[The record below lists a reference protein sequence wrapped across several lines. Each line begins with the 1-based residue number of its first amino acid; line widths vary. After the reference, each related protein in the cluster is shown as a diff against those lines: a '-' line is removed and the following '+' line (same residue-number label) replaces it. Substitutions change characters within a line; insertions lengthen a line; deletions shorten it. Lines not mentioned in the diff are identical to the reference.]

1 MPATSRYTL
10 RTWMALAVLCLASA
24 VNLLQSASISPLL
37 PSISATFRAGDAA
50 TGQLATLGSLAG
62 FAFSIAATP
71 WIDRLGRRTWFRLL
85 STMIMTGMLLAAF
98 APSFPILAVGRVLSA
113 CGGALIMA
121 NCMTGARELFHDPA
135 WRNRAIGF
143 IVSASTLVFVVGLP
157 IITQINARFGWRVAM
172 MAIAVPALLLLLG
185 VALFPASPLQ
195 ALPARRSPFSAFGEA
210 FGNARIRALLIC
222 LALFSAIYSGWFVFF
237 GAYATTVFAVS
248 ASVLSLLFFAAGT
261 MQLIANNVAPI
272 LMRRFDPVR
281 LIIIAM
287 LSVAA
292 TLLSTGIVIITVPG
306 ALVAA
311 GAVLMGTGLAYIAAN
326 VLLLDSNARQ
336 PGAVMALA
344 GAAGSLGGALGPLIS
359 GASLAYTGSFEA
371 AYRVVGMLAPV
382 AILAISLGTRVV
394 PEPQPEIADSPS

>member
-1 MPATSRYTL
+1 
-10 RTWMALAVLCLASA
+10 MALAVLCLASG

-98 APSFPILAVGRVLSA
+98 APAFPVLALGRIIAA

-157 IITQINARFGWRVAM
+157 IITQVNARFGWRIAM
-172 MAIAVPALLLLLG
+172 VAIAVPALSLLAG
-185 VALFPASPLQ
+185 VALLPPSPVVPATTRS
-195 ALPARRSPFSAFGEA
+195 SPFSAFGEA
-210 FGNARIRALLIC
+210 FGNVRIRSLLIC
-222 LALFSAIYSGWFVFF
+222 LALFSAIYSGWFVYF

-248 ASVLSLLFFAAGT
+248 ASVLSLLFFSAGT
-261 MQLIANNVAPI
+261 MQLIANNVAPA

-281 LIIIAM
+281 LIIVAM
-287 LSVAA
+287 FTVSC
-292 TLLSTGIVIITVPG
+292 TLLTTGILIVTVPA
-306 ALVAA
+306 ALAA
-311 GAVLMGTGLAYIAAN
+311 AASVLMGTGLSYIAAN

-344 GAAGSLGGALGPLIS
+344 GAAGALGGAFGPLIS
-359 GASLAYTGSFEA
+359 GASLAFTGSFEA
-371 AYRVVGMLAPV
+371 AYRVVGLLAPV
-382 AILAISLGTRVV
+382 AILTIWLGTRVAAA
-394 PEPQPEIADSPS
+394 PQPEVADSPS

>member
-1 MPATSRYTL
+1 MPATSRYTP

-37 PSISATFRAGDAA
+37 PSISETFRAGDAV

-71 WIDRLGRRTWFRLL
+71 WIDRLSRRTWFRLL
-85 STMIMTGMLLAAF
+85 SAMIISGMLLAAF
-98 APSFPILAVGRVLSA
+98 APSFPVLAVGRVLSA

-121 NCMTGARELFHDPA
+121 NCMTGARELFQDPA

-143 IVSASTLVFVVGLP
+143 IVSASTLVFVLGLP
-157 IITQINARFGWRVAM
+157 VITQINAGFGWRIAL

-185 VALFPASPLQ
+185 VGVLPVSPEQPLAS
-195 ALPARRSPFSAFGEA
+195 RSSPFSAFGEA
-210 FGNARIRALLIC
+210 FGDVRIRALLIC
-222 LALFSAIYSGWFVFF
+222 LALFSAIYNGWFVYF

-248 ASVLSLLFFAAGT
+248 ASVLSLLFLSAGT

-281 LIIIAM
+281 IIVVAM
-287 LSVAA
+287 LVVTC
-292 TLLSTGIVIITVPG
+292 TLLSTGILIVTVPG
-306 ALVAA
+306 ALATAA
-311 GAVLMGTGLAYIAAN
+311 SVLIGSGLSYIAAN
-326 VLLLDSNARQ
+326 VLLLDSNPRQ

-344 GAAGSLGGALGPLIS
+344 GAAGALGGALGPLIS
-359 GASLAYTGSFEA
+359 GTSLALTGSFEA
-371 AYRVVGMLAPV
+371 AYRVIGMLAPL
-382 AILAISLGTRVV
+382 AILTIWVGTRAVAT
-394 PEPQPEIADSPS
+394 PQPEIADSTS

>member
-24 VNLLQSASISPLL
+24 VNLLQSASLSPLL

-62 FAFSIAATP
+62 FAFSISATP

-85 STMIMTGMLLAAF
+85 STMVLAGMLVAAF
-98 APSFPILAVGRVLSA
+98 APSFPVLAVGRVISA

-157 IITQINARFGWRVAM
+157 IITQINAGFGWRVAM
-172 MAIAVPALLLLLG
+172 LAIAVPAGLLLVGAALLP
-185 VALFPASPLQ
+185 FSPMPT
-195 ALPARRSPFSAFGEA
+195 LPPRSSPFSAFGEA
-210 FGNARIRALLIC
+210 FGNPRIRALLIC
-222 LALFSAIYSGWFVFF
+222 LALFSAIYSGWFVYF
-237 GAYATTVFAVS
+237 GAYVTTVFAVS
-248 ASVLSLLFFAAGT
+248 ATVLSLLFFSAGT

-281 LIIIAM
+281 LIVVAM
-287 LSVAA
+287 LAVTC
-292 TLLSTGIVIITVPG
+292 TLLTTGIFIVTVPG

-311 GAVLMGTGLAYIAAN
+311 GAVLMGTGFSYIAAN

-344 GAAGSLGGALGPLIS
+344 GAAGALGGAFGPLIS
-359 GASLAYTGSFEA
+359 GASLAFTGSFEA
-371 AYRVVGMLAPV
+371 AYRVVGLLAPV
-382 AILAISLGTRVV
+382 AILIIWLSTRVAAT
-394 PEPQPEIADSPS
+394 PQPEVADSPS

>member
-1 MPATSRYTL
+1 MPATSRYTP

-37 PSISATFRAGDAA
+37 PSISETFRAGDAV

-71 WIDRLGRRTWFRLL
+71 WIDRLSRRTWFRLL
-85 STMIMTGMLLAAF
+85 SAMIISGMLLAAF
-98 APSFPILAVGRVLSA
+98 APSFPVLAVGRVLSA

-121 NCMTGARELFHDPA
+121 NCMTGARELFQDPA

-143 IVSASTLVFVVGLP
+143 IVSASTLVFVLGLP
-157 IITQINARFGWRVAM
+157 VITQINAGFGWRIAL

-185 VALFPASPLQ
+185 VAVLPVSPEQPLAS
-195 ALPARRSPFSAFGEA
+195 RSSPFSAFGEA
-210 FGNARIRALLIC
+210 FGDVRIRALLIC
-222 LALFSAIYSGWFVFF
+222 LALFSAIYNGWFVYF

-248 ASVLSLLFFAAGT
+248 ASVLSLLFLSAGT

-281 LIIIAM
+281 IIVVAM
-287 LSVAA
+287 LVVTC
-292 TLLSTGIVIITVPG
+292 TLLSTGILIVTVPG
-306 ALVAA
+306 ALATAA
-311 GAVLMGTGLAYIAAN
+311 SVLIGSGLSYIAAN
-326 VLLLDSNARQ
+326 VLLLDSNPRQ

-344 GAAGSLGGALGPLIS
+344 GAAGALGGALGPLIS
-359 GASLAYTGSFEA
+359 GTSLALTGSFEA
-371 AYRVVGMLAPV
+371 AYRVIGMLAPL
-382 AILAISLGTRVV
+382 AILTIWVGTRAVAT
-394 PEPQPEIADSPS
+394 PQPEIADSTS

>member
-1 MPATSRYTL
+1 
-10 RTWMALAVLCLASA
+10 MALAVLCLASG

-98 APSFPILAVGRVLSA
+98 APAFPVLALGRIIAA

-157 IITQINARFGWRVAM
+157 IITQVNARFGWRIAM
-172 MAIAVPALLLLLG
+172 VAIAVPALSLLVG
-185 VALFPASPLQ
+185 VALLPPSPVVPATTRS
-195 ALPARRSPFSAFGEA
+195 SPFSAFGEA
-210 FGNARIRALLIC
+210 FGNVRIRSLLIC
-222 LALFSAIYSGWFVFF
+222 LALFSAIYSGWFVYF

-248 ASVLSLLFFAAGT
+248 ASVLSLLFFSAGT
-261 MQLIANNVAPI
+261 MQLIANNVAPA

-281 LIIIAM
+281 LIIVAM
-287 LSVAA
+287 FTVSC
-292 TLLSTGIVIITVPG
+292 TLLTTGILIVTVPA
-306 ALVAA
+306 ALAA
-311 GAVLMGTGLAYIAAN
+311 AASVLMGTGLSYIAAN

-344 GAAGSLGGALGPLIS
+344 GAAGALGGAFGPLIS
-359 GASLAYTGSFEA
+359 GASLAFTGSFEA
-371 AYRVVGMLAPV
+371 AYRVVGLLAPV
-382 AILAISLGTRVV
+382 AMLTIWLGTRVAAA
-394 PEPQPEIADSPS
+394 PQPEVADSPS

>member
-71 WIDRLGRRTWFRLL
+71 WIDRLSRRAWFRLL
-85 STMIMTGMLLAAF
+85 STMIMAGMLLAAF
-98 APSFPILAVGRVLSA
+98 APTFPVLAVGRILSA

-143 IVSASTLVFVVGLP
+143 IVSASTLVFVIGLP
-157 IITQINARFGWRVAM
+157 IITQINAGFGWRIAM
-172 MAIAVPALLLLLG
+172 MTIAAPALLLLLG
-185 VALFPASPLQ
+185 VAL
-195 ALPARRSPFSAFGEA
+195 LPFTPIQSLPTRTGPFSAFGEA
-210 FGNARIRALLIC
+210 FSNPRIRSPLIC
-222 LALFSAIYSGWFVFF
+222 LALFSAIYSGWFVYF

-248 ASVLSLLFFAAGT
+248 AGILSLLFFAAGT

-281 LIIIAM
+281 LIVIAM
-287 LSVAA
+287 LAVAC
-292 TLLSTGIVIITVPG
+292 TLLTTGILIATVPA

-311 GAVLMGTGLAYIAAN
+311 ASVLMGTGLSYIAAN
-326 VLLLDSNARQ
+326 VLLLDSNAKQ

-344 GAAGSLGGALGPLIS
+344 GAAGALGGAFGPLIS
-359 GASLAYTGSFEA
+359 GASLAFTGSFEA
-371 AYRVVGMLAPV
+371 AYRVVGVLAPL
-382 AILAISLGTRVV
+382 AILTIWLGTRVV
-394 PEPQPEIADSPS
+394 PEPQPEIAESPP

>member
-1 MPATSRYTL
+1 
-10 RTWMALAVLCLASA
+10 MALAVLCLASA

-248 ASVLSLLFFAAGT
+248 ASVLSLLFAAGT

>member
-1 MPATSRYTL
+1 
-10 RTWMALAVLCLASA
+10 MALAVLCLASA

-71 WIDRLGRRTWFRLL
+71 WIDRLSRRTWFRLL
-85 STMIMTGMLLAAF
+85 STMIMAGMLLAAF
-98 APSFPILAVGRVLSA
+98 APSFPILAMGRVLSA

-121 NCMTGARELFHDPA
+121 NCMTGARELFRDPA

-143 IVSASTLVFVVGLP
+143 IVSASTLVFVIGLP
-157 IITQINARFGWRVAM
+157 VITQINAGFGWRIAM
-172 MAIAVPALLLLLG
+172 VAIALPALLLLLG
-185 VALFPASPLQ
+185 VALLPFSPVQ
-195 ALPARRSPFSAFGEA
+195 SLPTRSSPFSAFGEA
-210 FGNARIRALLIC
+210 FGDTRIRALLIC
-222 LALFSAIYSGWFVFF
+222 LALFSAIYSGWFVYF

-248 ASVLSLLFFAAGT
+248 ASVLSLLFFSAGT
-261 MQLIANNVAPI
+261 MQLVANNVAPI

-281 LIIIAM
+281 LVMIAM
-287 LSVAA
+287 LSVAC
-292 TLLSTGIVIITVPG
+292 TLLTTGILIVTVPG

-311 GAVLMGTGLAYIAAN
+311 GAVLMGTGLSYIAAN

-344 GAAGSLGGALGPLIS
+344 GAAGALGGAFGPLIS

-371 AYRVVGMLAPV
+371 AYRVVGLLAPV
-382 AILAISLGTRVV
+382 AIVAIWLGTRAVAV
-394 PEPQPEIADSPS
+394 PQPAVVDSPS

>member
-1 MPATSRYTL
+1 
-10 RTWMALAVLCLASA
+10 MALAVLCLASG

-98 APSFPILAVGRVLSA
+98 APAFPVLALGRIIAA

-157 IITQINARFGWRVAM
+157 IITQINARFGWRIAM
-172 MAIAVPALLLLLG
+172 VAIAVPALSLLAG
-185 VALFPASPLQ
+185 VALLPPSPVVPATTRS
-195 ALPARRSPFSAFGEA
+195 SPFSAFGEA
-210 FGNARIRALLIC
+210 FGNVRIRSLLIC
-222 LALFSAIYSGWFVFF
+222 LALFSAIYSGWFVYF

-248 ASVLSLLFFAAGT
+248 ASVLSLLFFSAGT
-261 MQLIANNVAPI
+261 MQLIANNVAPA

-281 LIIIAM
+281 LIIVAM
-287 LSVAA
+287 FTVSC
-292 TLLSTGIVIITVPG
+292 TLLTTGILIVTVPA
-306 ALVAA
+306 ALAA
-311 GAVLMGTGLAYIAAN
+311 AASVLMGTGLSYIAAN

-344 GAAGSLGGALGPLIS
+344 GAAGALGGAFGPLIS
-359 GASLAYTGSFEA
+359 GASLAFTGSFEA
-371 AYRVVGMLAPV
+371 AYRVVGLLAPV
-382 AILAISLGTRVV
+382 AILTIWLGTRVAAA
-394 PEPQPEIADSPS
+394 PQPEVADSPS

>member
-1 MPATSRYTL
+1 
-10 RTWMALAVLCLASA
+10 MALAVLCLASA

-62 FAFSIAATP
+62 FAFSLTATP
-71 WIDRLGRRTWFRLL
+71 WIDRLSRRTWFRLL
-85 STMIMTGMLLAAF
+85 SAMIMAGMLLAAF
-98 APSFPILAVGRVLSA
+98 APSFPILAVGRILSA

-135 WRNRAIGF
+135 WRNRAIGL

-157 IITQINARFGWRVAM
+157 IITQINAGFGWRVAM
-172 MAIAVPALLLLLG
+172 MAIAVPALFLMLG
-185 VALFPASPLQ
+185 VALLPVSPVLS
-195 ALPARRSPFSAFGEA
+195 LPARSSPFSAFGEA

-222 LALFSAIYSGWFVFF
+222 LVLFSAIYSGWFVYF

-248 ASVLSLLFFAAGT
+248 AGVLSLLFFSAGT
-261 MQLIANNVAPI
+261 MQLVANNVAPV

-281 LIIIAM
+281 LIIVAM
-287 LSVAA
+287 LSVAC
-292 TLLSTGIVIITVPG
+292 TLLTTGILIVSVPG

-311 GAVLMGTGLAYIAAN
+311 ASVLMGTGFSYIAAN

-344 GAAGSLGGALGPLIS
+344 GAAGALGGAFGPLIS

-371 AYRVVGMLAPV
+371 AYRVVGLLAPV
-382 AILAISLGTRVV
+382 AILTIWLGTRVV
-394 PEPQPEIADSPS
+394 AAPQLEVADSPS

>member
-1 MPATSRYTL
+1 
-10 RTWMALAVLCLASA
+10 MALAVLCLASA

-37 PSISATFRAGDAA
+37 PSISETFRVGDAA

-62 FAFSIAATP
+62 FAFSLAATP
-71 WIDRLGRRTWFRLL
+71 WIDRLSRRTWFRLL
-85 STMIMTGMLLAAF
+85 SIMIMAGMVLAAF
-98 APSFPILAVGRVLSA
+98 APSFPILAVGRILSA

-157 IITQINARFGWRVAM
+157 VITQINAGFGWRIAM
-172 MAIAVPALLLLLG
+172 ITIAAPALLLLLG
-185 VALFPASPLQ
+185 VALLPFTPIQSI
-195 ALPARRSPFSAFGEA
+195 PARSGPFSAFGEA
-210 FGNARIRALLIC
+210 FGNPRIRALLIC
-222 LALFSAIYSGWFVFF
+222 LTLFSAIYSGWFVYF
-237 GAYATTVFAVS
+237 GAYATTVFEVS
-248 ASVLSLLFFAAGT
+248 ATVLSLLFFSAGT

-272 LMRRFDPVR
+272 LMRRFDPIR
-281 LIIIAM
+281 LIIVAM
-287 LSVAA
+287 LAVTC
-292 TLLSTGIVIITVPG
+292 TLLMTGILIVSVPG

-311 GAVLMGTGLAYIAAN
+311 AAVLMGTGLSYIAAN

-344 GAAGSLGGALGPLIS
+344 GAAGALGGAFGPLLS
-359 GASLAYTGSFEA
+359 GVSLAHTGSFEA

-382 AILAISLGTRVV
+382 AILTIWLGTRVV
-394 PEPQPEIADSPS
+394 AAPQPEVADSPS

>member
-1 MPATSRYTL
+1 
-10 RTWMALAVLCLASA
+10 MALAVLCLASA

-37 PSISATFRAGDAA
+37 PSISESFHAGDAA

-62 FAFSIAATP
+62 FAFSLAATP
-71 WIDRLGRRTWFRLL
+71 WIDRLSRRAWFRVL
-85 STMIMTGMLLAAF
+85 SLMIMAGMLLAAF
-98 APSFPILAVGRVLSA
+98 APSFPVLAIGRILSA

-121 NCMTGARELFHDPA
+121 NCMTGARELFRDPA

-157 IITQINARFGWRVAM
+157 IITQINAGFGWRIAM
-172 MAIAVPALLLLLG
+172 MAIAVPAFLLLVG
-185 VALFPASPLQ
+185 VGLFPVSAVQ
-195 ALPARRSPFSAFGEA
+195 ALPPRSSPFSAFGEA
-210 FGNARIRALLIC
+210 FGNPRTRALLIC
-222 LALFSAIYSGWFVFF
+222 LALFSAIYSGWFVYF

-248 ASVLSLLFFAAGT
+248 AGVLSLLFFSAGT

-281 LIIIAM
+281 LIVIAM
-287 LSVAA
+287 LSITC
-292 TLLSTGIVIITVPG
+292 TLMTTGILILTVPA

-311 GAVLMGTGLAYIAAN
+311 ASVLMGTGLSYIAAN
-326 VLLLDSNARQ
+326 VLLLDSNAKQ

-344 GAAGSLGGALGPLIS
+344 GAAGALGGAFGPFIS
-359 GASLAYTGSFEA
+359 GASLALTGSFEA
-371 AYRVVGMLAPV
+371 AYRVVGLLAPV
-382 AILAISLGTRVV
+382 AILTIWLGTRVV

>member
-1 MPATSRYTL
+1 
-10 RTWMALAVLCLASA
+10 MALAVLCLASA

-37 PSISATFRAGDAA
+37 PSISETFRSGDAA

-71 WIDRLGRRTWFRLL
+71 WIDRLTRRTWFRLL
-85 STMIMTGMLLAAF
+85 SAMIMAGMLLAAF
-98 APSFPILAVGRVLSA
+98 APSFPVLAVGRIISA

-121 NCMTGARELFHDPA
+121 NCMTGARELFHDLA
-135 WRNRAIGF
+135 WRNRAIGL

-157 IITQINARFGWRVAM
+157 IITQINAGFGWRVAM
-172 MAIAVPALLLLLG
+172 MAIAVPALFLLLG
-185 VALFPASPLQ
+185 VALLPISPVQ
-195 ALPARRSPFSAFGEA
+195 SLPARSSPFSAFGEA

-222 LALFSAIYSGWFVFF
+222 LALFSAIYSGWFVYF
-237 GAYATTVFAVS
+237 GAYVTTVFAVS
-248 ASVLSLLFFAAGT
+248 ASVLSLLFFSAGT

-281 LIIIAM
+281 LIVVAM
-287 LSVAA
+287 LSVAG
-292 TLLSTGIVIITVPG
+292 TLLTTGILVVTVPG

-311 GAVLMGTGLAYIAAN
+311 GAVLMGTGFAYIAAN

-344 GAAGSLGGALGPLIS
+344 GAAGALGGAFGPLIS

-371 AYRVVGMLAPV
+371 AYRVVGLLAPI
-382 AILAISLGTRVV
+382 AILTIWLGTRVV
-394 PEPQPEIADSPS
+394 AAPQPEVADSLP

>member
-1 MPATSRYTL
+1 
-10 RTWMALAVLCLASA
+10 MALAVLCLASG

-98 APSFPILAVGRVLSA
+98 APAFPVLALGRIIAA

-157 IITQINARFGWRVAM
+157 IITQVNARFGWRIAM
-172 MAIAVPALLLLLG
+172 VAIAVPALSLLAG
-185 VALFPASPLQ
+185 VALLPPSPVVPATTRS
-195 ALPARRSPFSAFGEA
+195 SPFSAFGEA
-210 FGNARIRALLIC
+210 FGNVRIRSLLIC
-222 LALFSAIYSGWFVFF
+222 LALFSAIYSGWFVYF

-248 ASVLSLLFFAAGT
+248 ASVLSLLFFSAGT
-261 MQLIANNVAPI
+261 MQLIANNVAPA

-281 LIIIAM
+281 LIVVAM
-287 LSVAA
+287 FTVSC
-292 TLLSTGIVIITVPG
+292 TLLTTGILIVTVPA
-306 ALVAA
+306 ALAA
-311 GAVLMGTGLAYIAAN
+311 AASVLMGTGLSYIAAN

-344 GAAGSLGGALGPLIS
+344 GAAGALGGAFGPLIS
-359 GASLAYTGSFEA
+359 GASLAFTGSFEA
-371 AYRVVGMLAPV
+371 AYRVVGLLAPV
-382 AILAISLGTRVV
+382 AMLTIWLGTRVAAA
-394 PEPQPEIADSPS
+394 PQPEVADSPS

>member
-1 MPATSRYTL
+1 
-10 RTWMALAVLCLASA
+10 MALAVLCLASA

-71 WIDRLGRRTWFRLL
+71 WIDRLSRRTWFRLL
-85 STMIMTGMLLAAF
+85 GAMIMAGMLLAAF
-98 APSFPILAVGRVLSA
+98 APSFPILAVGRILSA

-135 WRNRAIGF
+135 WRNRAIGL

-157 IITQINARFGWRVAM
+157 VITQINAGLGWRVAM

-185 VALFPASPLQ
+185 VALLPFSPVKS
-195 ALPARRSPFSAFGEA
+195 LPARSSPFSAFGEA
-210 FGNARIRALLIC
+210 FGNARIRGLLIC
-222 LALFSAIYSGWFVFF
+222 LALFSAIYSGWFVYF
-237 GAYATTVFAVS
+237 GAYTTTVFAVS

-281 LIIIAM
+281 LIIAAM
-287 LSVAA
+287 LAVAG
-292 TLLSTGIVIITVPG
+292 TLLSTGILIVTVPG

-344 GAAGSLGGALGPLIS
+344 GAAGALGGALGPLIS

-382 AILAISLGTRVV
+382 AILTIWLGTRVA

>member
-1 MPATSRYTL
+1 MPATSRYTP

-37 PSISATFRAGDAA
+37 PSISETFRAGDAV

-71 WIDRLGRRTWFRLL
+71 WIDRLSRRTWFRLL
-85 STMIMTGMLLAAF
+85 SAMIISGMLLAAF
-98 APSFPILAVGRVLSA
+98 APSFPLLAVGRVLST

-121 NCMTGARELFHDPA
+121 NCMTGARELFQDPA

-143 IVSASTLVFVVGLP
+143 IVSASTLVFVLGLP
-157 IITQINARFGWRVAM
+157 VITQINAGFGWRIAL

-185 VALFPASPLQ
+185 VAVLPVSPEQPLAS
-195 ALPARRSPFSAFGEA
+195 RSSPFSAFGEA
-210 FGNARIRALLIC
+210 FGDVRIRALLIC
-222 LALFSAIYSGWFVFF
+222 LALFSAIYNGWFVYF

-248 ASVLSLLFFAAGT
+248 ASVLSLLFLSAGT

-281 LIIIAM
+281 IIVVAM
-287 LSVAA
+287 LVVTC
-292 TLLSTGIVIITVPG
+292 TLLSTGILIVTVPG
-306 ALVAA
+306 ALATAA
-311 GAVLMGTGLAYIAAN
+311 SVLIGSGLSYIAAN
-326 VLLLDSNARQ
+326 VLLLDSNPRQ

-344 GAAGSLGGALGPLIS
+344 GAAGALGGALGPLIS
-359 GASLAYTGSFEA
+359 GTSLALTGSFEA
-371 AYRVVGMLAPV
+371 AYRVIGMLAPL
-382 AILAISLGTRVV
+382 AILTIWVGTRAVAT
-394 PEPQPEIADSPS
+394 PQPEIADSTS

>member
-1 MPATSRYTL
+1 
-10 RTWMALAVLCLASA
+10 MALAVLCLASG

-62 FAFSIAATP
+62 FAFSVAATP

-98 APSFPILAVGRVLSA
+98 APAFPVLALGRIIAA

-157 IITQINARFGWRVAM
+157 IITQVNARFGWRIAM
-172 MAIAVPALLLLLG
+172 VAIAVPALSLLAG
-185 VALFPASPLQ
+185 VALLPPSPVVPATTRS
-195 ALPARRSPFSAFGEA
+195 SPFSAFGEA
-210 FGNARIRALLIC
+210 FGNVRIRSLLIC
-222 LALFSAIYSGWFVFF
+222 LALFSAIYSGWFVYF

-248 ASVLSLLFFAAGT
+248 ASVLSLLFFSAGT
-261 MQLIANNVAPI
+261 MQLIANNVAPA

-281 LIIIAM
+281 LIVVAM
-287 LSVAA
+287 FTVSC
-292 TLLSTGIVIITVPG
+292 TLLTTGILIVTVPA
-306 ALVAA
+306 ALAA
-311 GAVLMGTGLAYIAAN
+311 AASVLMGTGLSYIAAN

-344 GAAGSLGGALGPLIS
+344 GAAGALGGAFGPLIS
-359 GASLAYTGSFEA
+359 GASLAFTGSFEA
-371 AYRVVGMLAPV
+371 AYRVVGLLAPV
-382 AILAISLGTRVV
+382 AMLTIWLGTRVAAA
-394 PEPQPEIADSPS
+394 PQPEVADSPS

>member
-1 MPATSRYTL
+1 MPATSRYTP

-37 PSISATFRAGDAA
+37 PSISETFRAGDAV

-71 WIDRLGRRTWFRLL
+71 WIDRLSRRTWFRLL
-85 STMIMTGMLLAAF
+85 SAMIISGMLLAAF
-98 APSFPILAVGRVLSA
+98 APSFPVLAVGRVLSA

-121 NCMTGARELFHDPA
+121 NCMTGARELFQDPA

-143 IVSASTLVFVVGLP
+143 IVSASTLVFVLGLP
-157 IITQINARFGWRVAM
+157 VITQINAGFGWRIAL

-185 VALFPASPLQ
+185 VAVLPVSPEQPLAS
-195 ALPARRSPFSAFGEA
+195 RSSPFSAFGEA
-210 FGNARIRALLIC
+210 FGDVRIRALLIC
-222 LALFSAIYSGWFVFF
+222 LALFSAIYNGWFVYF

-248 ASVLSLLFFAAGT
+248 ASVLSLLFLSAGM

-281 LIIIAM
+281 IIVVAM
-287 LSVAA
+287 LVVTC
-292 TLLSTGIVIITVPG
+292 TLLSTGILIVTVPG
-306 ALVAA
+306 ALATAA
-311 GAVLMGTGLAYIAAN
+311 SVLIGSGLSYIAAN
-326 VLLLDSNARQ
+326 VLLLDSNPRQ

-344 GAAGSLGGALGPLIS
+344 GAAGALGGALGPLIS
-359 GASLAYTGSFEA
+359 GTSLALTGSFEA
-371 AYRVVGMLAPV
+371 AYRVIGMLAPL
-382 AILAISLGTRVV
+382 AILTIWVGTRAVAT
-394 PEPQPEIADSPS
+394 PQPEIADSTS

>member
-1 MPATSRYTL
+1 
-10 RTWMALAVLCLASA
+10 MALAVLCLASA

-172 MAIAVPALLLLLG
+172 IAIAVPALLLLLG

>member
-1 MPATSRYTL
+1 
-10 RTWMALAVLCLASA
+10 MALAVLCLASA

-37 PSISATFRAGDAA
+37 PNISATFRAGDAA

-62 FAFSIAATP
+62 FAFSISATP
-71 WIDRLGRRTWFRLL
+71 WIDRLSRRTWFRLL
-85 STMIMTGMLLAAF
+85 SAMIMSGMLLAAF

-135 WRNRAIGF
+135 WRNRAIGL

-157 IITQINARFGWRVAM
+157 IITQIDARFGWRVAM

-185 VALFPASPLQ
+185 VALLPFSPVQ
-195 ALPARRSPFSAFGEA
+195 SQPARTSPFSAFGEA

-222 LALFSAIYSGWFVFF
+222 LALFSAIYSGWFVYF
-237 GAYATTVFAVS
+237 GAYATTVFTVS

-281 LIIIAM
+281 LIIVAM
-287 LSVAA
+287 LTVAC
-292 TLLSTGIVIITVPG
+292 TLLTTGILVVTVPG

-311 GAVLMGTGLAYIAAN
+311 GAVLMGTGLSYIAAN

-344 GAAGSLGGALGPLIS
+344 GAAGALGGTFGPLIS
-359 GASLAYTGSFEA
+359 GVSLAYTGSFEA

-382 AILAISLGTRVV
+382 AILAIWLGTRVA
-394 PEPQPEIADSPS
+394 PEPQPEIAESPS

>member
-37 PSISATFRAGDAA
+37 PSISETFRAGDAA

-71 WIDRLGRRTWFRLL
+71 WIDRLSRRSWFRLL
-85 STMIMTGMLLAAF
+85 SAMIMAGMLLAAF
-98 APSFPILAVGRVLSA
+98 APSFPILAVGRILSA

-121 NCMTGARELFHDPA
+121 NCMTGARELFHDPG
-135 WRNRAIGF
+135 WRNRAIGL

-157 IITQINARFGWRVAM
+157 IITQINAAFGWRIAM
-172 MAIAVPALLLLLG
+172 MAIALPALLLLLG
-185 VALFPASPLQ
+185 VALLPVSPVRSLTT
-195 ALPARRSPFSAFGEA
+195 RSSPFSAFGEA
-210 FGNARIRALLIC
+210 FGNTRIRALLIC
-222 LALFSAIYSGWFVFF
+222 LALFSAIYSGWFVYF

-248 ASVLSLLFFAAGT
+248 ASLLSLLFFSAGT
-261 MQLIANNVAPI
+261 MQLVANNVAPI
-272 LMRRFDPVR
+272 LMRRFDPIR
-281 LIIIAM
+281 LIVIAM
-287 LSVAA
+287 LSVAC
-292 TLLSTGIVIITVPG
+292 TLLTTGILIVTVPG

-311 GAVLMGTGLAYIAAN
+311 GAVLMGTGLSYIAAN

-344 GAAGSLGGALGPLIS
+344 GAAGALGGAFGPLIS

-371 AYRVVGMLAPV
+371 AYRVVGLLAPV
-382 AILAISLGTRVV
+382 AILIIWQGTRAVAA
-394 PEPQPEIADSPS
+394 PQPEVADSPS

>member
-1 MPATSRYTL
+1 
-10 RTWMALAVLCLASA
+10 
-24 VNLLQSASISPLL
+24 
-37 PSISATFRAGDAA
+37 
-50 TGQLATLGSLAG
+50 
-62 FAFSIAATP
+62 
-71 WIDRLGRRTWFRLL
+71 
-85 STMIMTGMLLAAF
+85 
-98 APSFPILAVGRVLSA
+98 
-113 CGGALIMA
+113 MA

-157 IITQINARFGWRVAM
+157 IITQINARSSWRVAM

-185 VALFPASPLQ
+185 VALLPVSPVENHH
-195 ALPARRSPFSAFGEA
+195 ARTSPFSAFGEA
-210 FGNARIRALLIC
+210 FGNTRIRALLIC
-222 LALFSAIYSGWFVFF
+222 LALFSAIYSGWFVYF

-261 MQLIANNVAPI
+261 MQLIANNLAPV

-281 LIIIAM
+281 LIVVAM
-287 LSVAA
+287 LSVAG
-292 TLLSTGIVIITVPG
+292 TLLTTGILIVSVPG

-311 GAVLMGTGLAYIAAN
+311 GSVLMGTGFAYIAAN

-344 GAAGSLGGALGPLIS
+344 GAAGALGGALGPLIS

-371 AYRVVGMLAPV
+371 AYRVVGLLAPV
-382 AILAISLGTRVV
+382 AILTIWLCTRVMAA
-394 PEPQPEIADSPS
+394 PQPEVADSPS

>member
-62 FAFSIAATP
+62 FAFSITATP
-71 WIDRLGRRTWFRLL
+71 WIDRLSRRTWFRVL
-85 STMIMTGMLLAAF
+85 SIMVTAGMLLAAF
-98 APSFPILAVGRVLSA
+98 APSFPILAVGRILSA

-121 NCMTGARELFHDPA
+121 NCMTGARELFQDPA

-157 IITQINARFGWRVAM
+157 IITQINAKFGWRVAM
-172 MAIAVPALLLLLG
+172 IAIAAPALLLLLG
-185 VALFPASPLQ
+185 SALLPIRPAHS
-195 ALPARRSPFSAFGEA
+195 LPVRTSPFSAFGEA
-210 FGNARIRALLIC
+210 FGNPRIRALLIC
-222 LALFSAIYSGWFVFF
+222 LALFSAIYSGWFVYF

-248 ASVLSLLFFAAGT
+248 ASVLSLLFFSAGT

-281 LIIIAM
+281 LIVVAM
-287 LSVAA
+287 LAVACS
-292 TLLSTGIVIITVPG
+292 LLTTGIFIVTVPG

-311 GAVLMGTGLAYIAAN
+311 GAVLMGTGFSYIAAN

-344 GAAGSLGGALGPLIS
+344 GAAGALGGAFGPLIS
-359 GASLAYTGSFEA
+359 GASLAFTGSFEA
-371 AYRVVGMLAPV
+371 AYRVVGLLAPV
-382 AILAISLGTRVV
+382 AILTIWLGTRVV
-394 PEPQPEIADSPS
+394 AAPQPEIADSPS

>member
-1 MPATSRYTL
+1 MTSRYTL
-10 RTWMALAVLCLASA
+10 RTWMALAVLCLASG

-98 APSFPILAVGRVLSA
+98 APAFPVLALGRIIAA

-157 IITQINARFGWRVAM
+157 IITQVNARFGWRIAM
-172 MAIAVPALLLLLG
+172 VAIAVPALSLLAG
-185 VALFPASPLQ
+185 VALLPPSPVVPATTRS
-195 ALPARRSPFSAFGEA
+195 SPFSAFGEA
-210 FGNARIRALLIC
+210 FGNVRIRSLLIC
-222 LALFSAIYSGWFVFF
+222 LALFSAIYSGWFVYF

-248 ASVLSLLFFAAGT
+248 ASVLSLLFFSAGT
-261 MQLIANNVAPI
+261 MQLIANNVAPA

-281 LIIIAM
+281 LIVVAM
-287 LSVAA
+287 FTVSC
-292 TLLSTGIVIITVPG
+292 TLLTTGILIVTVPA
-306 ALVAA
+306 ALAA
-311 GAVLMGTGLAYIAAN
+311 AASVLMGTGLSYIAAN

-344 GAAGSLGGALGPLIS
+344 GAAGALGGAFGPLIS
-359 GASLAYTGSFEA
+359 GASLAFTGSFEA
-371 AYRVVGMLAPV
+371 AYRVVGLLAPV
-382 AILAISLGTRVV
+382 AMLTIWLGTRVAAA
-394 PEPQPEIADSPS
+394 PQPEVADSPS

>member
-195 ALPARRSPFSAFGEA
+195 ALPAHRSPFSAFGEA